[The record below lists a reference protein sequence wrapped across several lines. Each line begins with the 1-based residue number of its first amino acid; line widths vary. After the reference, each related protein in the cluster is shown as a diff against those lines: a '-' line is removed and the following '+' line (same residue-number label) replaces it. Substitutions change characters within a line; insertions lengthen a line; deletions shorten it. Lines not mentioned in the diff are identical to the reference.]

1 MTALKKFSRLEAK
14 AVWIENANSPPKSV
28 IISFGKSS
36 IIISDKNAFPL
47 DHWNFNSII
56 VISKDEEK
64 TIFSQELNKIE
75 QLIIDDKEMINAIIL
90 ICNLKAQ
97 INKKESRLTKP
108 IKYFVICLSLILLF
122 FFPKILRQIIVEI
135 TEPHYELIYYYENFN
150 KFKKNN
156 EICNNNKNIYD
167 LEKKLNNFFQE
178 KDFLDIIVIK
188 NGWTKPMLFPGG
200 KIIVPFNWLQ
210 NQKQASNFKQIIQ
223 VANYS
228 YKQRIIFKY
237 FLKNQKLITIL
248 SFLFGLNPIFEMN
261 FNNYIWENFVQTN
274 SNNMKI
280 NITSDE
286 WINLKNLCF
295 N

>member
-14 AVWIENANSPPKSV
+14 AIWIENATSPPKSV

-64 TIFSQELNKIE
+64 TTFSQEQNKIE
-75 QLIIDDKEMINAIIL
+75 QLIIDDEEMINAIIL

-97 INKKESRLTKP
+97 INKKEFRLTKP
-108 IKYFVICLSLILLF
+108 LKYFVICIFLIFLF

-135 TEPHYELIYYYENFN
+135 TEPHYEFIYYYENFN
-150 KFKKNN
+150 KFKENT
-156 EICNNNKNIYD
+156 EICNNNKNIND
-167 LEKKLNNFFQE
+167 FEKKLNNFFPR
-178 KDFLDIIVIK
+178 KNFLEIIVIK
-188 NGWTKPMLFPGG
+188 TGWTKPMLFPGG

-210 NQKQASNFKQIIQ
+210 NEKQASNFKKIIQ
-223 VANYS
+223 VATYS
-228 YKQRIIFKY
+228 YKQRTIFKY

-248 SFLFGLNPIFEMN
+248 SFLFGLNPNFEMN
-261 FNNYIWENFVQTN
+261 FNNYVWKNFVQTN
-274 SNNMKI
+274 SNEISI
-280 NITSDE
+280 NITGEE
-286 WINLKNLCF
+286 WINLRNICF